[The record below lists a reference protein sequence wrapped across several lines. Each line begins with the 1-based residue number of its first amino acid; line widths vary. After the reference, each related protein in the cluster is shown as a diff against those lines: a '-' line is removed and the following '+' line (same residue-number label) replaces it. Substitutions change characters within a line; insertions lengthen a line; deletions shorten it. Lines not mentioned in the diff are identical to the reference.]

1 MAAVISA
8 MATNCT
14 PSLHGSSRLSRAS
27 SGASMP
33 PPPPPPALAQK
44 DAQGD
49 TMFTDEEFQAL
60 MSGHC
65 ELLSFSDND
74 DLPSPLL
81 SLQLQAQLLCRDDDA
96 RFQETPPPFALDD
109 LEVEVEAPI
118 SDDDIERLAPLFCD
132 EEIQALFCDEAL
144 QALCAAPEQQEQ
156 QASMQFSSPR
166 SDDLQAG
173 KKRMSSPP
181 WPSCIADD
189 DDDDGEAAA
198 GPLPLP
204 STSPPPPPPTKKAR
218 TKTKRRR
225 RLVHEPPPLPPRPIK
240 KARTQTKSRS
250 SSHEHAAAARAARLR
265 HRLRRWH
272 NTMATRILMRR
283 FRAPELSRGRTALR
297 CQCPELARLA
307 ADEHEPDRVGFGCCA
322 LHQDAMPEDRAWM
335 YDSAQSHVPLVGGP
349 GEVLVPAVSAG
360 SSKAMVRQYT
370 RWRRS
375 VSMPSRFYV
384 QLAVEKRLAQQQAA

>member
-33 PPPPPPALAQK
+33 PPPPPPVLAQK

-189 DDDDGEAAA
+189 DNDDGEAAGRA
-198 GPLPLP
+198 AAAAVEVAPFLQL
-204 STSPPPPPPTKKAR
+204 R
-218 TKTKRRR
+218 TRRQN
-225 RLVHEPPPLPPRPIK
+225 ENEEETQ

-335 YDSAQSHVPLVGGP
+335 YESAQSHVPLVGGP

-384 QLAVEKRLAQQQAA
+384 QRAVEKRLAQQQAA